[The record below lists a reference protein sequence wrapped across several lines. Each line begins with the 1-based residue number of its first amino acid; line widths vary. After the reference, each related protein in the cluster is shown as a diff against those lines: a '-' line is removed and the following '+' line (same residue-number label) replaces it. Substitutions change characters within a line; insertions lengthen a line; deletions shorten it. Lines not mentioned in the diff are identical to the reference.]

1 MHEESG
7 FAISQNSSYI
17 IGVPFCSSASI
28 QTQSLGGHLEFER
41 SDGMTMVRETARQFA
56 EKEIRPTIMKYDESQ
71 EFPYEI
77 MEKLGNL
84 GFLGVIFPET
94 YGGAGFGYL
103 EYITIIEEI
112 SKVDPSVG
120 LSIAAHNSLC
130 TNHIYT
136 FGNEAQRK
144 KYLPD
149 LTTGRKI
156 GAWALTE
163 PTSGSDAGGMLTTAI
178 RDGNGYVLNG
188 SKNFITHGS
197 VGDVTVVMANVDR
210 SREKKGISAFIVDND
225 TPGFIVSKKENKLG
239 MRCCD
244 TSALAFDNCRV
255 PLENRLGEEGSG
267 FSQALAILDGGRIS
281 IASLALGIG
290 QGALDASIKY
300 SKERRQFGSPI
311 AEFQAIQWKL
321 SEMATQLEAARLL
334 TYRAGHL
341 KNSGKEIAMQSAMAK
356 YFASEVAVMAT
367 NEAVQIHGG
376 YGFIKDFPVEKFY
389 RDVKLVTIG
398 EGTSEIQK
406 LVIARNLFER

>member
-1 MHEESG
+1 MSEQLTMEQVSPD
-7 FAISQNSSYI
+7 F
-17 IGVPFCSSASI
+17 
-28 QTQSLGGHLEFER
+28 EFTG
-41 SDGMTMVRETARQFA
+41 SMKMVQEMARNFA
-56 EKEIRPTIMKYDESQ
+56 EKEIKPTVMKFDESQ
-71 EFPYEI
+71 EFPYDI
-77 MEKLGNL
+77 MKKLGAL

-94 YGGAGFGYL
+94 YGGAGFSYL
-103 EYITIIEEI
+103 EYVTIIEEI

-130 TNHIYT
+130 CNHIYT
-136 FGNEAQRK
+136 FGSEVQKK

-149 LTTGRKI
+149 LTTGKKI

-163 PTSGSDAGGMLTTAI
+163 PTSGSDAGGMLTTATSE
-178 RDGNGYVLNG
+178 GNYYVLNG

-197 VGDVTVVMANVDR
+197 VGDVTVVMAISDKSKGR
-210 SREKKGISAFIVDND
+210 KGISAFIVENK

-244 TSALAFDNCRV
+244 TSALAFDNCHV
-255 PLENRLGEEGSG
+255 PKENLLGEEGSG
-267 FSQALAILDGGRIS
+267 LSQALTVLDGGRIS
-281 IASLALGIG
+281 IAALSLGLG

-300 SKERRQFGSPI
+300 SKERKQFGKPI
-311 AEFQAIQWKL
+311 GEFQGIQWKL
-321 SEMATQLEAARLL
+321 ADMATNMEAARLL
-334 TYRAGHL
+334 TYRAAYL
-341 KNSGKEIAMQSAMAK
+341 KSTGKDVTLESSMAK
-356 YFASEVAVMAT
+356 YFASEIAVSAT

-406 LVIARNLFER
+406 IVIARNLLEL